1 MATTVADSVKTG
13 YNPRVLIFSTA
24 KDALPDVPLSILN
37 EHTIGVRS
45 LAFSPDSQYLA
56 TLGSPNDGFLFI
68 WTINLKNGSA
78 KLHSVNKCTASIKD
92 MCWVGQSLVTYVD
105 SK

>member
-1 MATTVADSVKTG
+1 MEGRSITDSEQTG
-13 YNPRVLIFSTA
+13 YNPRVLVFSTA
-24 KDALPDVPLSILN
+24 QDALPDVPLSILTD
-37 EHTIGVRS
+37 HTFGVQS

-78 KLHSVNKCTASIKD
+78 KLHSANKCTSFVRD
-92 MCWVGQSLVTYVD
+92 MCWVGHSLVT
-105 SK
+105 